1 MQYAIQIKQRPSI
14 VPSMGRIAAG
24 DARLSREEII
34 SIPLRSAARLVGV
47 SEQRLLNWS
56 RIHLLSPHVRR
67 QISER
72 NTVRLYSFSD
82 VLSLLVV
89 RELLNQK
96 LTTPQINR
104 VIKFLQDEGHERP
117 LTTFKFAVLGNEI
130 FFQYPDGLWQ
140 GSKRASQIV
149 IHQVLDLRPLREEI
163 YQSIDKPRSPDAQ
176 GKIERR
182 RKVQGSKRVFE
193 DTRVPVDAVIRYINN
208 GTPESTILKVFPSL
222 SKADIRLAK
231 AEAKLAAV

>member
-1 MQYAIQIKQRPSI
+1 
-14 VPSMGRIAAG
+14 
-24 DARLSREEII
+24 
-34 SIPLRSAARLVGV
+34 
-47 SEQRLLNWS
+47 
-56 RIHLLSPHVRR
+56 
-67 QISER
+67 
-72 NTVRLYSFSD
+72 VRLYSFSD
-82 VLSLLVV
+82 VLALLVV

-117 LTTFKFAVLGNEI
+117 LSTFKFAVLGNEI

-163 YQSIDKPRSPDAQ
+163 YQSIENPRSADAQ
-176 GKIERR
+176 GKLERR